1 MVQVLYCMK
10 IAKPRWAKSLR
21 DGTAWFGSVE
31 SYIQKAQ
38 KDHND
43 EQGDAFEGVFARV
56 GRFSNELINC
66 MKKFGNDLEIIPDGE
81 YCLLRRKSIRKACV
95 FCMYGLTPQD
105 FLPIGGLYYI
115 DGVKVCDFQHTVS
128 QKMFEGF
135 LDDKEKA
142 ASVCA
147 SIGHLNEAISKGAS
161 DVGYTIRRQELKYD
175 LDFTREFM
183 IAGIEPGSP
192 YEELFHKQK
201 RFSYQHELRSLLS
214 NVDCPPS
221 QDGIPIQYKKLE
233 KDSLF
238 YDESNDVGM
247 IIQMTCSIKEKTS

>member
-1 MVQVLYCMK
+1 
-10 IAKPRWAKSLR
+10 
-21 DGTAWFGSVE
+21 
-31 SYIQKAQ
+31 
-38 KDHND
+38 
-43 EQGDAFEGVFARV
+43 
-56 GRFSNELINC
+56 

-105 FLPIGGLYYI
+105 FLPIGEPYYI

-135 LDDKEKA
+135 LDNKEKA

-161 DVGYTIRRQELKYD
+161 DAGCTIRRQELKYD

-192 YEELFHKQK
+192 YEELFYKQK
-201 RFSYQHELRSLLS
+201 RFSYQHEL
-214 NVDCPPS
+214 
-221 QDGIPIQYKKLE
+221 
-233 KDSLF
+233 
-238 YDESNDVGM
+238 
-247 IIQMTCSIKEKTS
+247 

>member
-1 MVQVLYCMK
+1 
-10 IAKPRWAKSLR
+10 
-21 DGTAWFGSVE
+21 
-31 SYIQKAQ
+31 
-38 KDHND
+38 
-43 EQGDAFEGVFARV
+43 
-56 GRFSNELINC
+56 
-66 MKKFGNDLEIIPDGE
+66 
-81 YCLLRRKSIRKACV
+81 
-95 FCMYGLTPQD
+95 
-105 FLPIGGLYYI
+105 
-115 DGVKVCDFQHTVS
+115 
-128 QKMFEGF
+128 MFKGF
-135 LDDKEKA
+135 LDDKAKA

-147 SIGHLNEAISKGAS
+147 SIGHLDEAISKGAS

-221 QDGIPIQYKKLE
+221 QDGIPIQYKKLK